1 MKNSVL
7 TFLKQKQDG
16 EKISMITCYDYSMA
30 CLVEKSG
37 INCVLVGDSLG
48 MVMLGLPDT
57 LSVTME
63 DMIHHSKA
71 VSRGLSNTFLIT
83 DMPFMSYETSVE
95 DAVRNAGRLMKEG
108 RAQAVK
114 LEGGTEVADR
124 ISAITASGIPVCGH
138 LGLTPQSVNAF
149 GGFKVQGKDE
159 ESAARIL
166 EDAKAIERAGVFM
179 MVLECV
185 PDELAKLITETVNV
199 PTIGIGAGVDC
210 DGQVLVY
217 HDMLNMFDNIK
228 PKFAK
233 EFANAGGAILE
244 GMTAYHN
251 AVRDMSYPAKEHSF
265 AADSAIIEKLRNGL
279 EK

>member
-7 TFLKQKQDG
+7 TFLKQKQEG

-30 CLVEKSG
+30 KLVEESG

-48 MVMLGLPDT
+48 MVMLGYQDT
-57 LSVTME
+57 ISVTME

-71 VSRGLSNTFLIT
+71 VSRGLSDTFLIT

-95 DAVRNAGRLMKEG
+95 DALKNAGRLMKEG

-114 LEGGTEVADR
+114 LEGGIEVCDK
-124 ISAITASGIPVCGH
+124 ISAITAAGIPVCGH
-138 LGLTPQSVNAF
+138 LGMTPQSVNVF

-179 MVLECV
+179 MVLECI
-185 PDELAKLITETVNV
+185 PEDLATLISREVKV
-199 PTIGIGAGVDC
+199 PTIGIGAGVGC

-217 HDMLNMFDNIK
+217 HDMLNMYGGFK

-233 EFANAGGAILE
+233 DFANAGQVIRD
-244 GMTAYHN
+244 GMKAYDD
-251 AVRDMSYPAKEHSF
+251 AVKNCTFPAKEHTFSI
-265 AADSAIIEKLRNGL
+265 DSEVIKKLQSR
-279 EK
+279 K